1 MGAQEDRRKE
11 SVEGFELGGANEDE
25 GRSEDGSPQLAV
37 EDEEEEEEES
47 SSSLDSILSLSSID
61 SSDMG
66 EDASSS
72 WSTSPMLRYSSS
84 NSSSSVSLS
93 NGRGPLY
100 ELSELMSQLPMK

>member
-37 EDEEEEEEES
+37 EDEEEEGS

-72 WSTSPMLRYSSS
+72 CSTSPMLRCSSS